1 MNTSAITT
9 ILGTVALGLMKK
21 NSGSHN
27 DYKAMLKKHLSQQ
40 YDLFSSTE
48 KKVSKPRRID
58 DIFNMSIDEKS
69 SITELDLSLMKL
81 ESLPNNIFDG
91 FNNLRKLN
99 LLSNNLTSLPKEIGY
114 LTNLEVLNLE
124 NNNLTSLPKEIGY
137 LKNLEVLN
145 LDGNKLTA
153 LPKEI
158 GDLSNLINLNLGDN
172 NFTSLSKEIGNLSN
186 LERLSLYGN
195 KIEMPSP
202 RVLQFWTKNL
212 NPNIFKNIMEN
223 IVPYSQLRRF

>member
-114 LTNLEVLNLE
+114 L
-124 NNNLTSLPKEIGY
+124 
-137 LKNLEVLN
+137 KNLEVLN